1 MEKKKYR
8 IAGEIHR
15 LDNMITRV
23 LTGKIKAAGLD
34 EVTLI
39 HGWVLHYLYDHREQ
53 EIYQRDIEKQFS
65 IGRSAVTNIL
75 QLMEKRGLVSRES
88 VAQDARLKR
97 VILTEKGIQSKEIV
111 KDALNC
117 VDEEILAGFSE
128 DERSDFLAL
137 LIKLRHNLAPQIT
150 DCCAEPEEMSGK
162 ANPDQEK
169 SAEKDSED
177 VSFDNEK
184 QL

>member
-53 EIYQRDIEKQFS
+53 EIYQRDIERQFA

-75 QLMEKRGLVSRES
+75 QLMEKKGLVSRES

-97 VILTEKGIQSKEIV
+97 VVLTEKGIQSKEIV
-111 KDALNC
+111 EATLNC

-128 DERSDFLAL
+128 NEKTEFLAM
-137 LIKLRHNLAPQIT
+137 LIKLRHNLAPQIK
-150 DCCAEPEEMSGK
+150 DYCAVSDKMSEERKREEEK
-162 ANPDQEK
+162 AAQSN
-169 SAEKDSED
+169 SED
-177 VSFDNEK
+177 T
-184 QL
+184 